1 MEVKMNNK
9 EIFKKNKIIA
19 IAVDCGYENMK
30 ICINDKLFTFP
41 SYIFPL
47 MPNEEVSMNYNNI
60 IYNECFVNRGAVS
73 YVVGK
78 AAKLLISESIRKG
91 KKQEFISK
99 IKSLNVFG
107 GVEEEV
113 YLIRAATSYALV
125 KYSEANDIGFT
136 LDALNTFTIYLNLAF
151 PHDLMHKAF
160 GYFVGPLSVNT
171 GINIGIDGNMY
182 SINLNIKREHISCYS
197 QVLAVFNEII
207 CDRNGAYSINMEELL
222 NMLPAVVLDGGY
234 RTQGIA
240 TISKDKSLLVEDV
253 HSYEKY
259 AMIEVDKETAR
270 IINDKARDNGA
281 VNYKP
286 IMEYDIESNIHS
298 KVDFI
303 YNIKDSNND
312 GRKRLVEVKFSE
324 IKEIRDNILEKN
336 ANEYCDFLINT
347 YKIGKSK
354 TIIVAGGTG
363 AAYFD
368 IIKERIS
375 AYAGERINIVL
386 LEDTYDGEVISPV
399 FTIVIGVYK
408 GVMRMLRHEIE

>member
-1 MEVKMNNK
+1 MNNK

-47 MPNEEVSMNYNNI
+47 MPNEEVFTDYNDI
-60 IYNECFVNRGAVS
+60 IYNECFVDRGAVS

-78 AAKLLISESIRKG
+78 AAKLLISKSIRKG
-91 KKQEFISK
+91 ENQEFISK
-99 IKSLNVFG
+99 IKSLNVFLEMEEG
-107 GVEEEV
+107 G
-113 YLIRAATSYALV
+113 YLIRAAISYALV
-125 KYSEANDIGFT
+125 KYSEKNDIGFT
-136 LDALNTFTIYLNLAF
+136 LDNLNTFTIYLNLAF

-160 GYFVGPLSVNT
+160 GYHVGPLSVNT

-182 SINLNIKREHISCYS
+182 SINLNIKQEHISCSS

-207 CDRNGAYSINMEELL
+207 CDRNGAYSISMEKLL

-240 TISKDKSLLVEDV
+240 TISKDKSLLVKDV

-259 AMIEVDKETAR
+259 AMIEVDKETAS
-270 IINDKARDNGA
+270 IINDKARDNDA

-298 KVDFI
+298 KIDFI

-336 ANEYCDFLINT
+336 ANEYCDFLIDT
-347 YKIGKSK
+347 YGIGNSK

-368 IIKERIS
+368 VIKERVS
-375 AYAGERINIVL
+375 EYSGETINTVL

-399 FTIVIGVYK
+399 FTIVIGAYK
-408 GVMRMLRHEIE
+408 NLMNMLRHEIE